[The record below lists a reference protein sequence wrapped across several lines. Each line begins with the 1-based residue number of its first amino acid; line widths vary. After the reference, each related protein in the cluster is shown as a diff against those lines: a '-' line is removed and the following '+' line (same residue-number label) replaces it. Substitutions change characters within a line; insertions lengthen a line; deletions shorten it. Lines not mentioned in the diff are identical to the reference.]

1 MSAFVAGGTEPGGTI
16 NSDEFW
22 PGIDLDELRDSMRV
36 GPDIT
41 AARLETAVVAAL
53 LNVNRQLGEWQGQ
66 QQDLGYPTLSAVPA
80 KQVNGKSALVQHYL
94 RAVRCAVAA
103 ELAERYRWYD
113 TTNSGNQNAEELTPS
128 IDEYRRDM
136 AWALS
141 DLVARPRTTVELI

>member
-22 PGIDLDELRDSMRV
+22 PGIDLDDLRDAMRI
-36 GPDIT
+36 GSDIS
-41 AARLETAVVAAL
+41 AAKLEAAVIGAL
-53 LNVNRQLGEWQGQ
+53 LNVNRQLVEWQGE
-66 QQDLGYPTLSAVPA
+66 QQDQGYSTLSAVPA
-80 KQVNGKSALVQHYL
+80 KQINGQSALVQHYL
-94 RAVRCAVAA
+94 RAVRCSVAA

-113 TTNSGNQNAEELTPS
+113 TTNSGNQNADELTPA